1 MKVDTN
7 TIQSDRYQS
16 AKMLHEKYQGPVV
29 MKGCGSII
37 ADSRGDLFVCASG
50 NPGMYSGGMGDVLTG
65 VIAGLL
71 AQGIEMDE
79 EIFEEYTNRQPI
91 LKRKIDI
98 IGDATK
104 FGVLLHSHA
113 ADMAA
118 GEGVNSLQRGLM
130 ATDLMPYLRQLANS
144 FSWDEYQTKVW
155 EKENREDRT

>member
-1 MKVDTN
+1 M
-7 TIQSDRYQS
+7 S
-16 AKMLHEKYQGPVV
+16 
-29 MKGCGSII
+29 
-37 ADSRGDLFVCASG
+37 
-50 NPGMYSGGMGDVLTG
+50 SGGMGDVLTG